1 MSTFHWI
8 NKQGVESS
16 DGFIV
21 QRTGR
26 FTEEYREGSRSI
38 TIDVE
43 SGLSGGQHL
52 VSYSRK
58 SFDAWSPNPTE
69 LQRVIANYRAALHF
83 MGSIP
88 DEC

>member
-1 MSTFHWI
+1 MSNFTWI

-16 DGFIV
+16 EGFAV

-26 FTEEYREGSRSI
+26 FAEEYRENGRFI

-43 SGLSGGQHL
+43 SGLSGGRSL
-52 VSYSRK
+52 TSYSRG
-58 SFDAWSPNPTE
+58 SFEAWSSDPAE
-69 LQRVIANYRAALHF
+69 QQRVIANYRAALQF